1 MELVPEWAP
10 NIHPMIVHF
19 PIAILLA
26 AIGADLL
33 GERGFVQLADA
44 ICSFLHVRGEGGLI
58 SKSKVVMN

>member
-1 MELVPEWAP
+1 MELIPDWAP

-33 GERGFVQLADA
+33 GERGSVQFADA
-44 ICSFLHVRGEGGLI
+44 LCSFLHVRGEGGL
-58 SKSKVVMN
+58 NLEE